1 MLPLAST
8 PRSKIGAFLIP
19 SRGIEMYATTSLGPA
34 PVLWVLGRNFG
45 CWWGGDSGSLSA
57 GIGWVATSGEPRWT
71 RPLAGR
77 AVAISARPI
86 AISSPAI
93 KFRRIA
99 PIIVRRNR
107 EPVKKRTGR
116 RPSRVGREGA
126 GQDRRPACR
135 TVCLGGLAGG
145 LADVGLANGLR
156 ERPARLLGS
165 RPGLQHDRLAGKGVG
180 AFPCLA
186 SLDVTR
192 RERAD
197 LGEAHAHSTGSG
209 RDGRLEGVLDGPA
222 KVRFLD
228 LVTLLG
234 EILVH
239 QADERRRGPFLGFR
253 HRVLRLVN
261 PLGQSPVVGCKRAR
275 GRKRAL
281 FRRNCQKMCR
291 DARTAV

>member
-8 PRSKIGAFLIP
+8 PRSKMGAFLMP
-19 SRGIEMYATTSLGPA
+19 SRGIEMYATTWLGPA
-34 PVLWVLGRNFG
+34 PGLLVLGRNLG
-45 CWWGGDSGSLSA
+45 GWWGGDSGSLRA
-57 GIGWVATSGEPRWT
+57 GFGWVATWGEPRRT
-71 RPLAGR
+71 SPLVGG
-77 AVAISARPI
+77 AVAIRPKPSAR
-86 AISSPAI
+86 
-93 KFRRIA
+93 
-99 PIIVRRNR
+99 
-107 EPVKKRTGR
+107 R
-116 RPSRVGREGA
+116 RPRIH
-126 GQDRRPACR
+126 
-135 TVCLGGLAGG
+135 L
-145 LADVGLANGLR
+145 LR
-156 ERPARLLGS
+156 S
-165 RPGLQHDRLAGKGVG
+165 
-180 AFPCLA
+180 LA

-197 LGEAHAHSTGSG
+197 RGEAHAHPTGAG

-261 PLGQSPVVGCKRAR
+261 PLGQSPVVGCKRAG